1 MEELSTV
8 RKTIPRLEAGGQ
20 TSSFSIDPHSLTKSL
35 KSGGCKQTKQRG
47 FGQENIP
54 SKDDE
59 KKEVQLRGVKKGKT
73 SKRYEAV
80 QGRDLGR
87 EHVLG

>member
-20 TSSFSIDPHSLTKSL
+20 TSGFSIDPHSLTRSL
-35 KSGGCKQTKQRG
+35 KSRGVSKPNNVVSGRRSPPRTTKK
-47 FGQENIP
+47 N
-54 SKDDE
+54 K
-59 KKEVQLRGVKKGKT
+59 VQLRGGKKGKT

-87 EHVLG
+87 EPVLG